1 MMIPYV
7 NLKKQYLDE
16 RKVLLPII
24 DKILQSGEYVGG
36 REIEKFE
43 KKIANF
49 LNVKFCAALNSGTD
63 ALLLGIHSLG
73 IKRDDEVIT
82 TPNSYIASTS
92 TIAHVGAKP
101 VFVDV
106 LEDQNI
112 NPDLIENAITKK
124 TKAIMAVHLTGR
136 SCKMDKIIEL
146 SKKYNI
152 PIIEDAAQ
160 SIGTKYKNKLTG
172 TFGKIGCFSTHPLKN
187 LNALGDGGF
196 LVTNSKSIYE
206 KVKLLSNHGMKSRNK
221 FDTFGNVSRMDNV
234 QAGILNYRFEKLNTI
249 IRKRRN
255 NAKLYFKNI
264 KSKNVLLPLE
274 KDNEFNTY
282 HTFVIQTKKRN
293 LLQNFLKKNGV
304 QTAIHYPIPIHLQKA
319 SKYLGHKKNSF
330 KKTEKQSK
338 EILTLP
344 INEYLTKKE
353 IIYISNL
360 INNFF
365 KS

>member
-1 MMIPYV
+1 
-7 NLKKQYLDE
+7 
-16 RKVLLPII
+16 
-24 DKILQSGEYVGG
+24 
-36 REIEKFE
+36 
-43 KKIANF
+43 
-49 LNVKFCAALNSGTD
+49 
-63 ALLLGIHSLG
+63 
-73 IKRDDEVIT
+73 
-82 TPNSYIASTS
+82 
-92 TIAHVGAKP
+92 
-101 VFVDV
+101 
-106 LEDQNI
+106 
-112 NPDLIENAITKK
+112 
-124 TKAIMAVHLTGR
+124 
-136 SCKMDKIIEL
+136 
-146 SKKYNI
+146 
-152 PIIEDAAQ
+152 
-160 SIGTKYKNKLTG
+160 
-172 TFGKIGCFSTHPLKN
+172 
-187 LNALGDGGF
+187 
-196 LVTNSKSIYE
+196 
-206 KVKLLSNHGMKSRNK
+206 
-221 FDTFGNVSRMDNV
+221 MDNV